1 LKFNLG
7 ATTAAAVNRAIVRV
21 TGQSLVSGSS
31 TNPGPILFHVYA
43 LTNDAWDE
51 STITWDNAPHLDDL
65 DAKVTGVATSAFPVG
80 MLTFDNTQ
88 SEWGIDLTDFIRQHP
103 EVLEDGAL
111 SFALVR
117 EERFTDDADPSL
129 SFVELWTKESGLAT
143 APKLTLTMVPE
154 PGTAGFVAMFGVVG
168 LLRRRSRC

>member
-1 LKFNLG
+1 
-7 ATTAAAVNRAIVRV
+7 
-21 TGQSLVSGSS
+21 
-31 TNPGPILFHVYA
+31 
-43 LTNDAWDE
+43 
-51 STITWDNAPHLDDL
+51 
-65 DAKVTGVATSAFPVG
+65 

-88 SEWGIDLTDFIRQHP
+88 AEWGIDLTDFIRLHP

-154 PGTAGFVAMFGVVG
+154 PGTAGFVAMFGVLG
-168 LLRRRSRC
+168 LLRRRNRC